1 MCVRECVRARNVHA
15 VLTVASRFEVEEAR
29 TAMRSLF
36 RKSLSFINSAG
47 SIHPTVFYLLFR
59 SILFIFY
66 KRETCI
72 ERKTNEQTNEKI
84 KKKKKQKKEKR
95 KKERRERCR
104 QVRATV
110 DHYSENAHAYIH
122 TTRTKRDDCFLNR
135 ESVYTIPRRARR

>member
-1 MCVRECVRARNVHA
+1 MRAC
-15 VLTVASRFEVEEAR
+15 SQR
-29 TAMRSLF
+29 TRSSH
-36 RKSLSFINSAG
+36 RRV
-47 SIHPTVFYLLFR
+47 PFR
-59 SILFIFY
+59 SRGSSDSDAISFSQIAIVYQLCWLHSPDRFLPFIPIDIIYILQKGNMY
-66 KRETCI
+66 REENKRTNK
-72 ERKTNEQTNEKI
+72 RKNKE
-84 KKKKKQKKEKR
+84 KKKKQKKEKR